1 MHEFYLTAHAFELST
16 SQYNIHA
23 KPIAINIFLEKQRV
37 NFEFDLGSR
46 IEIAYLADNC
56 QLIDQKGRLMLLDIA
71 PDSCLTEVVINGK
84 KEKKGI

>member
-1 MHEFYLTAHAFELST
+1 L
-16 SQYNIHA
+16 
-23 KPIAINIFLEKQRV
+23 
-37 NFEFDLGSR
+37 DSR